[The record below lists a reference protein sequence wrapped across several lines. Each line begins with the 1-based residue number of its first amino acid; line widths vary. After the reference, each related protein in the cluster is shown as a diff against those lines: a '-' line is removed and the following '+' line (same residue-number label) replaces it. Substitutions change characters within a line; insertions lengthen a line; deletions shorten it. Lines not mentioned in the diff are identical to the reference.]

1 MLVSYDGY
9 SLAFYESQSL
19 PSRIESLFFIAIK
32 LQKRTQI
39 LSHVLKTIWFSSLL
53 VQEQDHKWQ
62 NLLWHFQWD
71 HNASIESTSKNNV
84 SAVETETVSKYARK
98 YLWSLPINEFS
109 LYNVFV
115 VQVHF
120 PF

>member
-32 LQKRTQI
+32 LQK
-39 LSHVLKTIWFSSLL
+39 KT
-53 VQEQDHKWQ
+53 Q
-62 NLLWHFQWD
+62 NLLWHFQYD

-84 SAVETETVSKYARK
+84 SAVGTEKVSKYAKK
-98 YLWSLPINEFS
+98 YL
-109 LYNVFV
+109 
-115 VQVHF
+115 
-120 PF
+120 